1 MTRKLSCS
9 RCLMQLTETKYPQC
23 RKVFTEKHLNFAL
36 INLLQDYANLK
47 AESLKKREQILN

>member
-1 MTRKLSCS
+1 
-9 RCLMQLTETKYPQC
+9 MQLTETKYPQC